1 MQEEEGTLSHAAA
14 RGGAAGAEAAANYA
28 GKRCMMA
35 GAEADAGLL
44 LELKRSRWLLA
55 KRCTVSVE
63 DDGCCKC

>member
-1 MQEEEGTLSHAAA
+1 
-14 RGGAAGAEAAANYA
+14 
-28 GKRCMMA
+28 MMA

-44 LELKRSRWLLA
+44 LELKRSRWLLV